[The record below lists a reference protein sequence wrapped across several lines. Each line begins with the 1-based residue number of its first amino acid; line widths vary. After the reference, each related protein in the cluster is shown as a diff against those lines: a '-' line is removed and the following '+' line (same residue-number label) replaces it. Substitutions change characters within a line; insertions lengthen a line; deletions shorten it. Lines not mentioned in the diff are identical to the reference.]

1 MRYGLRWASLVFARQ
16 VSIGP
21 FRTNFVAPWPA
32 GFLFRPEQRC
42 GYALSPPVNV
52 HKKRH
57 GSHGRNSG
65 FTQLHSM
72 VIFHSYVSLP
82 EGTHQQKGWFVG
94 SKRAWPC
101 LGLEEPARGTAKHIH
116 VKTCTHQDATLL
128 HVHLHSHPIS
138 LSSATE
144 SLLSR
149 TLHATPLKVHLDTS
163 MHKHAIHATLL
174 KVHVHTLHV
183 TLLKIHLHLNTRLM
197 LRVTWVSL
205 SSSAQQPERD
215 SGKMHPDETN
225 MRFLHRRWEEYKQEQ
240 RKSIEKRL
248 VFKNGLHE

>member
-1 MRYGLRWASLVFARQ
+1 MWICTVLISKKVDLLGL
-16 VSIGP
+16 
-21 FRTNFVAPWPA
+21 
-32 GFLFRPEQRC
+32 
-42 GYALSPPVNV
+42 
-52 HKKRH
+52 K
-57 GSHGRNSG
+57 
-65 FTQLHSM
+65 
-72 VIFHSYVSLP
+72 
-82 EGTHQQKGWFVG
+82 
-94 SKRAWPC
+94 AWPWC
-101 LGLEEPARGTAKHIH
+101 LGLEEPLWH
-116 VKTCTHQDATLL
+116 VNTFTLTCTHQDATVL

-197 LRVTWVSL
+197 LRLTWVSL
-205 SSSAQQPERD
+205 SSSVQQPERD

-225 MRFLHRRWEEYKQEQ
+225 MRFLRRWEEYKQEQ
-240 RKSIEKRL
+240 RKTIEKNAWFSKMTFMNNYYTIHLGQFHHDRTL
-248 VFKNGLHE
+248 FSPWNHGSSLHRGGRAECEDGWP